1 MLVEN
6 HIAACRDRRR
16 VELRPEQRKGWCTHR
31 ILLPGCPDAPSIAA
45 AFRDRRKFEAGSYTG
60 GEMPYSIIVTE
71 DGRVQQALELC
82 EFGPHALTRW
92 STDLIGVAAVGDFR
106 THGPSSV
113 QLDGLADI
121 CSILALWTGDA
132 EGIGHTSL
140 PYDWDGKECPGRF
153 LSMTTL
159 RSMVA
164 DRMPDGW
171 RSMAA
176 LGREQRLL
184 GAGLVI

>member
-31 ILLPGCPDAPSIAA
+31 ILLPGCPDAQSIAA
-45 AFRDRRKFEAGSYTG
+45 AFKDRRQFAAGSYTG
-60 GEMPYSIIVTE
+60 GEMPYSIIVTA

-82 EFGPHALTRW
+82 EFGPHALDRW
-92 STDLIGVAAVGDFR
+92 SKRYVGVAAVGDFR
-106 THGPSSV
+106 KHSPAPM
-113 QLDGLADI
+113 QWEALARV
-121 CSILALWTGDA
+121 CALLALWTGDA
-132 EGIGHTSL
+132 EGIGHTAIR
-140 PYDWDGKECPGRF
+140 YDWDGKVCPGRF

-159 RSMVA
+159 RAAVA
-164 DRMPDGW
+164 EHLPQGW
-171 RSMAA
+171 RKMPA
-176 LGREQRLL
+176 LEREQRVL